1 VSALSDVNR
10 RFMARDDSENFRVR
24 PGRSRSGGARVNGRT
39 QPFLKQVQIAVRKA
53 GGDPR
58 RIGSGAR
65 SSGAREGGKTGRFN
79 ARGRGAKAVASFAR
93 QGGNGGWQRDSAG
106 RFRARRVVVK
116 ARVVRLNLQR
126 GARGPKMRATM
137 SRAVDAHL
145 RYLERDGV
153 TRDGERGKAYSAFE
167 NEADSKVFVERG
179 RVDRHQFRFIVAPED
194 ATEMADLRGF
204 ARDLMRQVEL
214 DLATKLD
221 WIAVDHHN
229 TGHPHTHIIVRGVLD
244 DGRILNIAG
253 DYIAHGVRHRASE
266 LVTRELGHQSE
277 IELQTK
283 LQNEVEAERVTRLDK
298 LLLTEQQEQG
308 VIDLRPGE
316 GATFLVRENRNLM
329 ISRVRHLERYGI
341 ATELEPGR
349 WALSDRAE
357 QVLKDLDHR
366 NEAINSIHRALTRN
380 GLAEERGVGQ
390 FVLHGEGLG
399 EKIVGRVLVKGLAGD
414 EMGERVYLVVDSIDG
429 RIHHIELKDASRIEE
444 VGRDMIVEAAP
455 VVSGPR
461 PADRNIASN
470 AAEDDGLYRP
480 SRHLERIRDSFERQ
494 GKDPEAFVRSHVRR
508 LEALRRAG
516 QVERIDADHWKVP
529 KDIVA
534 RGQAYDL
541 SHGGDGLRIRV
552 FSAISL
558 DRQIASDGATWLDRQ
573 IIAEDR
579 SEIRDSGF
587 GREVNKAISRR
598 AQRLVEMGLA
608 TAKDGKAHVPVHTL
622 ATLERQEVDRVGQ
635 QMARDRGLTY
645 MPTNAGEYVS
655 GRLAGAASLV
665 SGRFAMIDNGLGFQ
679 LVPWQ
684 PILEK
689 RIGQHISGLQR
700 DDGGIEWTLGRNRGL
715 SL

>member
-1 VSALSDVNR
+1 
-10 RFMARDDSENFRVR
+10 
-24 PGRSRSGGARVNGRT
+24 
-39 QPFLKQVQIAVRKA
+39 
-53 GGDPR
+53 
-58 RIGSGAR
+58 
-65 SSGAREGGKTGRFN
+65 
-79 ARGRGAKAVASFAR
+79 
-93 QGGNGGWQRDSAG
+93 
-106 RFRARRVVVK
+106 
-116 ARVVRLNLQR
+116 
-126 GARGPKMRATM
+126 
-137 SRAVDAHL
+137 
-145 RYLERDGV
+145 
-153 TRDGERGKAYSAFE
+153 
-167 NEADSKVFVERG
+167 
-179 RVDRHQFRFIVAPED
+179 
-194 ATEMADLRGF
+194 
-204 ARDLMRQVEL
+204 
-214 DLATKLD
+214 
-221 WIAVDHHN
+221 
-229 TGHPHTHIIVRGVLD
+229 
-244 DGRILNIAG
+244 
-253 DYIAHGVRHRASE
+253 
-266 LVTRELGHQSE
+266 
-277 IELQTK
+277 
-283 LQNEVEAERVTRLDK
+283 
-298 LLLTEQQEQG
+298 
-308 VIDLRPGE
+308 
-316 GATFLVRENRNLM
+316 
-329 ISRVRHLERYGI
+329 
-341 ATELEPGR
+341 
-349 WALSDRAE
+349 
-357 QVLKDLDHR
+357 
-366 NEAINSIHRALTRN
+366 
-380 GLAEERGVGQ
+380 
-390 FVLHGEGLG
+390 
-399 EKIVGRVLVKGLAGD
+399 
-414 EMGERVYLVVDSIDG
+414 MGERVYLVVDSIDG
-429 RIHHIELKDASRIEE
+429 RIHHMEFKDASRIED

-541 SHGGDGLRIRV
+541 SQGGDGLRIRV

-579 SEIRDSGF
+579 SEIGDSGF

-622 ATLERQEVDRVGQ
+622 ATLERQEVDHVGQ

-645 MPTNAGEYVS
+645 VPANASEYVS
-655 GRLAGAASLV
+655 GRLAGVASLV

-684 PILEK
+684 PLLEK